1 MAPVNRSRQAAPP
14 TPARTTTAA
23 PPLRTATSPAAP
35 PSTGWRPGTRPA
47 APRPAPAAA
56 PPPAPT
62 PAPTTPAVV
71 APPPPKEATPATR
84 AQAARDAQTLH
95 EALRGGLTGLGT
107 DEDKLFSVLQGRS
120 PEQLSA
126 AKEAYQ
132 QHFKRDLVADV
143 KSDLSGRAERR
154 ATALLSGD
162 FPTATAERLA
172 EQTLGLRSDD
182 PAAIMATLESVPHD
196 VLQAASRSFQA
207 QNGTS
212 LEAALRRALPTARE
226 SEAVAFLGG
235 HRTEAYTHRVAAALT
250 AGKGAEALDV
260 IQRLAP
266 DQLPRFAQT
275 YQERLGRPLA
285 ADVGRLPAGH
295 AKDQALALLGGDRDL
310 ADAVRL
316 RQAVEG
322 KFLGFGK
329 DATGALAILEGRPV
343 AERAA
348 LASAYQRTFG
358 VELGADLRQRFGGRD
373 EERLTRSLAGRLG
386 DVDRLQIAMQGFGAD
401 TSAIHQVLSGR
412 TRAEAQAL
420 ATNYLVKTGR
430 HLESDLRA
438 QLGGRDQFEALLAL
452 EGKPQ
457 TPEQAVELARRRRDF
472 ERAGFLNSAGRL
484 VMDVVSDS
492 GRRLDGTV
500 NEAERSLAT
509 ARADGVVTSTEAAEL
524 AALTTLAD
532 GDTAAYRSA
541 KDSATEAAAT
551 VAAVG
556 VAVATGGAGA
566 PLIAAAAGGAATKVA
581 VKGAMSG
588 RSYSTESALT
598 DATTGAV
605 ESLTGGL
612 AGRVAP
618 AATMGARA
626 LQGATRGAATA
637 FANSATSTA
646 LQDETWNSGLGEG
659 LFNVTSR
666 ASVAA
671 AQGAA
676 TGAAQSILKDT
687 LTRPQPTQ
695 LGVAPTDLPGGPVD
709 LSRYDADDTTR
720 AALRSFLGESEYQTL
735 RTAAESLKASN
746 PALANVHIDD
756 LVALRAY
763 TGGHYQAMN
772 QALRGRGGDIAQ
784 QAAIIKTA
792 SSALND
798 LPEFQGTTF
807 RGTTL
812 DAERIARYAPGTVIA
827 EKAFMSTTTA
837 QDVAFSGN
845 VRFVVN
851 SKGAGRSVEVLSQ
864 FATEKEVLF
873 GPGTEFKVLS
883 NALDQAT
890 GMTTIFLDEVP

>member
-1 MAPVNRSRQAAPP
+1 MAPVNRSRQP
-14 TPARTTTAA
+14 TPTLQPRATAA
-23 PPLRTATSPAAP
+23 PAPARPATAPAATAP
-35 PSTGWRPGTRPA
+35 AGWTPTARPA
-47 APRPAPAAA
+47 ARPAPAAPSTTAA
-56 PPPAPT
+56 PARPA
-62 PAPTTPAVV
+62 TTPAVV
-71 APPPPKEATPATR
+71 APPPPKEASPATR

-107 DEDKLFSVLQGRS
+107 DEDKLFSVLQNRS

-126 AKEAYQ
+126 ARDAYQ
-132 QHFKRDLVADV
+132 QHFRRSLDADV

-154 ATALLSGD
+154 AVALLSGD
-162 FPTATAERLA
+162 HATATAERLA
-172 EQTLGLRSDD
+172 EQTLGLMSDN
-182 PAAIMATLESVPHD
+182 PAEIMSTLENVPHD
-196 VLQAASRSFQA
+196 VLQQAATRFQA
-207 QNGTS
+207 LNGTS
-212 LEAALRRALPTARE
+212 LEAALRRALPAARE
-226 SEAVAFLGG
+226 PEALAFAAG
-235 HRTEAYTHRVAAALT
+235 RRDEAYAHRVAAALT
-250 AGKGAEALDV
+250 SGKGAEAVEVL
-260 IQRLAP
+260 QRIAP
-266 DQLPRFAQT
+266 EQLGRFAET
-275 YQERLGRPLA
+275 YQARVGRPLA
-285 ADVGRLPAGH
+285 ADVGKLPAGH
-295 AKDQALALLGGDRDL
+295 AKDQGLALLRGDRAL

-329 DATGALAILEGRPV
+329 DATGALAVLEGRPV

-348 LASAYQRTFG
+348 VASAYQRQYG
-358 VELGADLRQRFGGRD
+358 VELGADLRARFGGRD

-401 TSAIHQVLSGR
+401 SQAIQRVLGGR
-412 TRAEAQAL
+412 TRAEAQTL
-420 ATNYLVKTGR
+420 ASNYLVKTGR

-452 EGKPQ
+452 EGKPE
-457 TPEQAVELARRRRDF
+457 TPAQAVEVARRRRDF
-472 ERAGFLNSAGRL
+472 ERAGFLNSASRV
-484 VMDVVSDS
+484 VMDLVSDS
-492 GRRLDGTV
+492 GSRLDGTV
-500 NEAERSLAT
+500 TEAERTLRAAS
-509 ARADGVVTSTEAAEL
+509 ADGVVTTAEAAEL
-524 AALTTLAD
+524 SALTTLAD
-532 GDTAAYRSA
+532 GDAAAYRSA

-588 RSYSTESALT
+588 RAYSTEAALT
-598 DATTGAV
+598 DATIGAV
-605 ESLTGGL
+605 ESLSGGL

-637 FANSATSTA
+637 FANSATATA
-646 LQDETWNSGLGEG
+646 LKDETWNSGLGEG

-676 TGAAQSILKDT
+676 TGAAQSFAKDL

-695 LGVAPTDLPGGPVD
+695 LGVAPTQLPEGPVD
-709 LSRYDADDTTR
+709 LSRYDSDDATR
-720 AALRSFLGESEYQTL
+720 AALRSFLGESEYQNL
-735 RTAAESLKASN
+735 RSIAEGLKASN
-746 PALANVHIDD
+746 PALANVHVDD

-763 TGGHYQAMN
+763 TGSYYTAMN

-792 SSALND
+792 ASALND

-827 EKAFMSTTTA
+827 EKGFMSTTTA

-845 VRFVVN
+845 VRFVIN
-851 SKGAGRSVEVLSQ
+851 SKGAGRSVEALSQ
-864 FATEKEVLF
+864 FANEKEVLF

-883 NALDQAT
+883 NAIDQAT
-890 GMTTIFLDEVP
+890 GLTTIFLDEVP